1 MPFVECVGERQVGGD
16 RWAATEY
23 VSDMTVSQWVT
34 QFVEDNQQGNDYVA
48 PWSSPPSLDDAYAVQ
63 DGVLAGLTADRG
75 PLGGYKVAVTAAP
88 MQEAMGLTEPL
99 GGLVHGGQ
107 IRDSGCVLSRA
118 DFHSPAVEFEVTVR
132 LGADVP
138 AIDLPYTRETIG
150 QFVGEVMTSFELVDP
165 RGADLGAVGAVGLV
179 ADRCLCE
186 GVILGSPVTDW
197 SEIDLSSCEVEVDW
211 NGDVVDSGVTGAA
224 MGHPFEGLAW
234 VANHMARRGRTLE
247 AGQIVL
253 TGSAFAPKPV
263 AAGDTVTYRIEHLGE
278 ATVEFTG

>member
-1 MPFVECVGERQVGGD
+1 M
-16 RWAATEY
+16 
-23 VSDMTVSQWVT
+23 SVSQWVS
-34 QFVEDNQQGNDYVA
+34 QFVADNQEGRDYNA
-48 PWSSPPSLDDAYAVQ
+48 PWGQPPSLDDAYAVQ
-63 DGVLAGLTADRG
+63 DGVLDGLAAERG
-75 PLGGYKVAVTAAP
+75 QLGGFKVAVTAAP

-99 GGLVHGGQ
+99 GGLLHAGQ
-107 IRDSGCVLSRA
+107 IRASGCVLSRA
-118 DFHSPAVEFEVTVR
+118 DFHSPAIEFEVTVR

-150 QFVGEVMTSFELVDP
+150 QFVGEVMTSFELIDP

-179 ADRCLCE
+179 ADRCLSE
-186 GVILGSPVTDW
+186 GAILGQPLTDW
-197 SEIDLSSCEVEVDW
+197 SDIDLGACEASVDW
-211 NGDVVDSGVTGAA
+211 NGEVVDTGVTGAA

-234 VANHMARRGRTLE
+234 VANHMATRGRSLQ

-278 ATVEFTG
+278 ATVEFTE